1 VRVGATAVT
10 VFTAYLHVDRTVA
23 KGKCCQREL
32 LARLCF
38 AWNVSAVVFYELSN
52 KGWRHDRSAPA
63 KIQTCY

>member
-1 VRVGATAVT
+1 

-32 LARLCF
+32 LARPYF

-52 KGWRHDRSAPA
+52 KGWRHVQQKYKRIIEIAL
-63 KIQTCY
+63 